1 VAAEETSVTQF
12 LDIMPVLKVTDLKHS
27 IEWYTSVL
35 GFRAEG
41 LSSQD
46 GGGENCF
53 MRAGETELMLT
64 TGSHLG
70 DAPAFTGTLYFRI
83 VGVDEIFA
91 RVNGRAE
98 IVWPLEEQEYGT
110 REFGI
115 RDPDGY
121 LLAFAEHVTK

>member
-1 VAAEETSVTQF
+1 
-12 LDIMPVLKVTDLKHS
+12 MPVLKVTDLKRS
-27 IEWYTSVL
+27 IEWYTGVL

-53 MRAGETELMLT
+53 IRAGDTELMLT

-70 DAPAFTGTLYFRI
+70 DTPAFTGVLYFR
-83 VGVDEIFA
+83 VDGVEEMFA
-91 RVNGRAE
+91 RIDGRAN
-98 IVWPLEEQEYGT
+98 IVWPLAEQEYGT

-121 LLAFAEHVTK
+121 LLAFAEAIER

>member
-1 VAAEETSVTQF
+1 VTQF
-12 LDIMPVLKVTDLKHS
+12 LSIMPVLKVSNLQRS
-27 IEWYTSVL
+27 LAWYTGVL

-41 LSSQD
+41 RSSQD

-53 MRAGETELMLT
+53 VRAGDTELLLT

-70 DAPAFTGTLYFRI
+70 DAPAFTGTLYFSV
-83 VGVDEIFA
+83 VGVDEVFG
-91 RVNGRAE
+91 RVEGRPE
-98 IVWPLEEQEYGT
+98 IVWPLEVQEYGT

-121 LLAFAEHVTK
+121 LLAFAEEIAR